1 MESKDNDT
9 ANELELQSSK
19 SEDDLEDH
27 RQSDCLEMISLV
39 MRYYLSLMLMSNVL
53 LHKASILY

>member
-27 RQSDCLEMISLV
+27 RQSDCLEMISSV

-53 LHKASILY
+53 LYKASILY